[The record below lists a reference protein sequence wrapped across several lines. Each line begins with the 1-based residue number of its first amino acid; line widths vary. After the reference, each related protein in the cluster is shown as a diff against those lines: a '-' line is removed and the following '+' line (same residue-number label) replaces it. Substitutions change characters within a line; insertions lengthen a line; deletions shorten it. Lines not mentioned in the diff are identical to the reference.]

1 MLINFTQDLQCE
13 EGRRIISGKI
23 VPFNN
28 EIGATSQGK
37 VIFEKGSIKIHDS
50 AKIKLL
56 LEHDPKQPIGRAI
69 NFTTNDDGIYASFKI
84 AETTRGND
92 SLVEASQDLRSGLS
106 IGALVEASEP
116 RNGILYVQA
125 ASLQEVSLVY
135 SPAYESA
142 QVLSVAASEVQPES
156 EAEVQTPETQ
166 QPESEASVNEN
177 ATPETPEVEAAKVEA
192 SRPETITAVAYAK
205 PRSPI
210 KTAGN
215 YLEHSIKAARFPG
228 SESAQWIAAAN
239 DTMAL
244 DPGFNPT
251 PQMSEII
258 NGLST
263 GVRPAIDAISTGVLP
278 PAGLSF
284 EIPKITQIPVSAVV
298 AEEGALDTTSVVAS
312 YITVPVQKFGSM
324 NTISTELLD
333 RSSPLFYDEY
343 IRLQAD
349 AYATAT
355 DTRVLAILTAGGAL
369 NATPTA
375 ITAAGLVAYV
385 SSGSAAVY
393 AATHKFA
400 RSLVVSP
407 DWWSLIMGFND
418 AGRPIY
424 NAQGATMNAAGVAGP
439 TSLVGNVMGLSLY
452 VDPNLSGTADNSAM
466 IIDPTAYTFYEAP
479 TRTLTTNI
487 AANGQVQI
495 SYYGYAATAT
505 KIGAGCNRFNFT

>member
-1 MLINFTQDLQCE
+1 MRINFTQNLQCE

-37 VIFEKGSIKIHDS
+37 VVFEKGSIKIHDS

-125 ASLQEVSLVY
+125 ASLEEVSLVY

-156 EAEVQTPETQ
+156 EAEAQTPETQ
-166 QPESEASVNEN
+166 QPKEASVEN
-177 ATPETPEVEAAKVEA
+177 ATPVTPEVEAAKVEA

-244 DPGFNPT
+244 DPAFNPT

-298 AEEGALDTTSVVAS
+298 AEEGTLDTTSVVAS
-312 YITVPVQKFGSM
+312 YITVSVQKFGSM

-343 IRLQAD
+343 IKLQSD

-355 DTRVLAILTAGGAL
+355 DARVLAILVAGGTL

-385 SSGSAAVY
+385 SSGAAAVY

-407 DWWSLIMGFND
+407 DWWSLIMGYND

-439 TSLVGNVMGLSLY
+439 TSLVGNVMGLNLY
-452 VDPNLSGTADNSAM
+452 VDPNLSGTADSSAL

-487 AANGQVQI
+487 AASGQVQI

>member
-37 VIFEKGSIKIHDS
+37 VVFEKGSIKIHDS

-125 ASLQEVSLVY
+125 ATLQEVSLVY

-142 QVLSVAASEVQPES
+142 QVLNVAASEVQPES
-156 EAEVQTPETQ
+156 ETEAETPETQ
-166 QPESEASVNEN
+166 PKESEASVSDN
-177 ATPETPEVEAAKVEA
+177 ATPVTPEVEAAKVEA

-312 YITVPVQKFGSM
+312 YITVSVQKFGSM

-343 IRLQAD
+343 IRLQSD

-355 DTRVLAILTAGGAL
+355 DARVLAILTAGGTL

-407 DWWSLIMGFND
+407 DWWSLIMGYND

-439 TSLVGNVMGLSLY
+439 TSLVGNVMGLNLY
-452 VDPNLSGTADNSAM
+452 VDPNLSGTADSSAL

>member
-37 VIFEKGSIKIHDS
+37 VVFEKGSIKIHDS

-125 ASLQEVSLVY
+125 ATLQEVSLVY

-142 QVLSVAASEVQPES
+142 QVLNVAASEVQPES
-156 EAEVQTPETQ
+156 EAEAENPETQ
-166 QPESEASVNEN
+166 QPEEASVEN
-177 ATPETPEVEAAKVEA
+177 ATSVTPEVEAAKVEA

-263 GVRPAIDAISTGVLP
+263 GIRPAIDAISTGVLP
-278 PAGLSF
+278 PAGLTF

-298 AEEGALDTTSVVAS
+298 AEEGTLDTTSVVAS
-312 YITVPVQKFGSM
+312 YITATVQKFGSM

-343 IRLQAD
+343 IKLQSD

-355 DTRVLAILTAGGAL
+355 DARVLAILVAGGTL

-407 DWWSLIMGFND
+407 DWWSLIMGYND

-424 NAQGATMNAAGVAGP
+424 NAQGQTMNAAGQSGP
-439 TSLVGNVMGLSLY
+439 TSLVGNVMGLNLY
-452 VDPNLSGTADNSAM
+452 VDPNLSGTADSSAL